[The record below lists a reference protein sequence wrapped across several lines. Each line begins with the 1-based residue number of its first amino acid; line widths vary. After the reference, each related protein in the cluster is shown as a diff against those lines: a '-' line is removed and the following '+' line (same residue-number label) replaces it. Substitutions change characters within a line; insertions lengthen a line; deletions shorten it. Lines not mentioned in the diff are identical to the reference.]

1 MAGNRLDAFGPVLRK
16 LRYEKNL
23 TQDRLSERVGVSSS
37 YISMLESG
45 YNYPSLDMLFRLAD
59 ALKIPA
65 SAILLEM
72 EERSRRP

>member
-1 MAGNRLDAFGPVLRK
+1 MAENRLDAFGPVLRK